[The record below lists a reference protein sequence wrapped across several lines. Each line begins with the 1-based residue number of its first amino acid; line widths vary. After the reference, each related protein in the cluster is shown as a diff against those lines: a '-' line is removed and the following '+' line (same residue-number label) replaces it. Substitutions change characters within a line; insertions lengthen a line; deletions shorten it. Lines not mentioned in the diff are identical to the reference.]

1 MFSGI
6 NSRKWSKLRAF
17 EAVPGYADRC
27 GENNLQG
34 DKQVIDIYC
43 DLIQDLFRFIVYAC
57 SAKNDRR

>member
-27 GENNLQG
+27 GENNYR
-34 DKQVIDIYC
+34 VIN
-43 DLIQDLFRFIVYAC
+43 R
-57 SAKNDRR
+57 